1 MIGVI
6 CDSGT
11 DLPEEILKDPRLKM
25 VPLKVILGDKEYK
38 DVLEIGEEEVL
49 SYMEDDFPKTSLPS
63 QNDVKSAML
72 KMIDDGFDEIVG
84 VNISSALSGTHNVFR
99 MASESVKKEFPAVKI
114 ELIDS
119 LNISIGSGF
128 LAYKALQ
135 LIDAGKKFEDMMET
149 LKSSIKKS
157 KLFYSIPTLKF
168 LKAGGRIGRVSATL
182 GEILNLKPVISVGD
196 DGIYYT
202 VAKGRGMQRAVDKM
216 IQEALGFAQ
225 GKEVEVVGV
234 YRTGD
239 EEKTMELVNK
249 IMGKVKT
256 LKAPKILTG
265 KVTASLL
272 VHVGRGLVGLGIL
285 TK

>member
-11 DLPEEILKDPRLKM
+11 DLPEEILKDPRLEM
-25 VPLKVILGDKEYK
+25 VPLKVILGGKEYK

-49 SYMEDDFPKTSLPS
+49 KYMEHDFPKTSLPS
-63 QNDVKSAML
+63 QNDVKDTLL
-72 KMIDDGFDEIVG
+72 KMINGGFDEIVG
-84 VNISSALSGTHNVFR
+84 VNISSGLSGTHNVFR
-99 MASESVKKEFPAVKI
+99 MASESVKKEFPNVKI
-114 ELIDS
+114 ELVDS
-119 LNISIGSGF
+119 LNISMGAGF
-128 LAYKALQ
+128 LVYKALQ
-135 LIDAGKKFEDMMET
+135 LMDDGKKFDEIVET

-182 GEILNLKPVISVGD
+182 GEILNLKPVISVGE

-216 IQEALGFAQ
+216 IQEALNFAQ
-225 GKEVEVVGV
+225 GKEVEVMGV

-239 EEKTMELVNK
+239 EEKTMELVNE
-249 IMGKVKT
+249 IMEKVKT

-272 VHVGRGLVGLGIL
+272 VHVGTGLVGLGIL
-285 TK
+285 VK

>member
-11 DLPEEILKDPRLKM
+11 DLPEEILKDPRVKM

-38 DVLEIGEEEVL
+38 DILEIGEDKVL
-49 SYMEDDFPKTSLPS
+49 KYMEHDFPKTSLPS
-63 QNDVKSAML
+63 QNDVRSALL
-72 KMIDDGFDEIVG
+72 KMINDGFNGIVG
-84 VNISSALSGTHNVFR
+84 VNISSGLSGTHNVFR
-99 MASESVKKEFPAVKI
+99 MASESVRKEFPNVKI

-119 LNISIGSGF
+119 LNISMGSGF
-128 LAYKALQ
+128 LVYKALQ
-135 LIDAGKKFEDMMET
+135 LIDAGKKFEEIVEF

-157 KLFYSIPTLKF
+157 KIFYSIPTLKF
-168 LKAGGRIGRVSATL
+168 LKAGGRIGKVNATL
-182 GEILNLKPVISVGD
+182 GEILNLKPVISVGE

-202 VAKGRGMQRAVDKM
+202 VTKGRGMQRAVDKM
-216 IQEALGFAQ
+216 IQEALRFAQ

-239 EEKTMELVNK
+239 EEKTMRFMNEIIEK
-249 IMGKVKT
+249 IKD
-256 LKAPKILTG
+256 LKAPKMLTG

-272 VHVGRGLVGLGIL
+272 VHVGTGLLGLGVL
-285 TK
+285 VK